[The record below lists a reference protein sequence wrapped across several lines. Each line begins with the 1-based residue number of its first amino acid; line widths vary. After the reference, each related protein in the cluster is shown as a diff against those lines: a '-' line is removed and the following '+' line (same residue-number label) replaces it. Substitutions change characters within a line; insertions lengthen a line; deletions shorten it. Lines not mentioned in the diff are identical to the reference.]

1 MQAKGWIGTALAIVA
16 IAGLSYAAFEVL
28 RPPALPAQV
37 LYGNGHI
44 EGTEVAV
51 SAEVQ
56 GRVTASP
63 MAEGEFVREGE
74 LLVRLDD
81 AELKARLAQAEAEL
95 RALRQSALQVRREL
109 QLWRHHVATAQEE
122 LSRIRRLRETGT
134 ATPRQ
139 LNAAEDRFREA
150 QAQVDALDARAA
162 EVEARIEA
170 AGRALDLV
178 QLQVDKTEIRAPISG
193 AVLTEAIEVGELAT
207 PGRVV
212 AVLVDL
218 TDLDLKIYVPE
229 RELGKLQLGDPARV
243 QVDAFPRRYFAATV
257 RRVDQQAQFTPRDI
271 HLPEERVRLVFGVI
285 LALKNPGGVLKP
297 GMPADA
303 WILWRD
309 EAPWPES
316 LVVPR

>member
-1 MQAKGWIGTALAIVA
+1 MQAKGWIGTALAMVA
-16 IAGLSYAAFEVL
+16 IGGLSYTAFEVL
-28 RPPALPAQV
+28 RPPELPEQV

-56 GRVTASP
+56 GRVIASP
-63 MAEGEFVREGE
+63 MAEGEFVKKGDM
-74 LLVRLDD
+74 LVRLDD

-95 RALRQSALQVRREL
+95 RALRQSAVQVRREL
-109 QLWRHHVATAQEE
+109 QLWRHHAATAQED
-122 LSRIRRLRETGT
+122 LSRIRRLRETGV
-134 ATPRQ
+134 ATPQQ
-139 LNAAEDRFREA
+139 LNAADDRFREA
-150 QAQVDALDARAA
+150 QAQVDALEARAA
-162 EVEARIEA
+162 EVEARVEA
-170 AGRALDLV
+170 ASRELDLL

-193 AVLTEAIEVGELAT
+193 TLLTQAIEVGELAS
-207 PGRVV
+207 PGRIV

-218 TDLDLKIYVPE
+218 SDLDLKVYVPE
-229 RELGKLQLGDPARV
+229 RELGKLELGDPARV
-243 QVDAFPRRYFAATV
+243 QVNAFPEHYFAATV
-257 RRVDQQAQFTPRDI
+257 RRVDQQAQFTPRDV
-271 HLPEERVRLVFGVI
+271 HLPEERARMVFGVI
-285 LALKNPGGVLKP
+285 LALENPGGALKP